1 MKIVYAYQQF
11 TEVAGTER
19 ILIDKMNY
27 LAEREGYEVF
37 LLTNQQGNHPVVYPL
52 SDKIK
57 RRDLDV
63 CYWKLYNNNIVY
75 RIIKGWINDRLY
87 AKRLLTFVSEI
98 NPDIVITSTYFF
110 YILSAIAYCPH
121 PFVRIIESHIDKRYL
136 FEGLRNTRKSVL
148 KKINLFIQHQ
158 KLKRIVSKYDLLVAL
173 NMEDT
178 LDWSGFIKTKVL
190 LNVVHLNPTGK
201 ISNQQSKRV
210 IFVGR
215 FVEQKG
221 IPDLY
226 EIWKLIYSK
235 HNDWHI
241 DLYGSGDIK
250 DVLSFDEDFEKYNFH
265 IHQPESDIFKCYL
278 DSSILLHTS
287 IFEPFGL
294 VMPEAMSCGLPVV
307 AFDCPSGP
315 SEIITDGVDGF
326 LIRNRDITHF
336 AERVCLLI
344 ESRDLRIKMGQ
355 AAKKSSCRF
364 SANRIMPEW
373 EALFNDLLSKAGK

>member
-148 KKINLFIQHQ
+148 KKINLFIQRQ

-178 LDWSGFIKTKVL
+178 SDWSGFVKTKVL
-190 LNVVHLNPTGK
+190 FNVVHLNATGK
-201 ISNQQSKRV
+201 ISDQQSKRV

-215 FVEQKG
+215 YVEQKG

-226 EIWKLIYSK
+226 EVWKLVFSK
-235 HNDWHI
+235 HHDWHI
-241 DLYGSGDIK
+241 DLYGPGDIK
-250 DVLSFDEDFEKYNFH
+250 DVLSSDEDFEKYNFH
-265 IHQPESDIFKCYL
+265 IHQPESD
-278 DSSILLHTS
+278 

-326 LIRNRDITHF
+326 LIRNRDMNHF
-336 AERVCLLI
+336 AAKVCLLI

-355 AAKKSSCRF
+355 AAIKSSCRF

>member
-19 ILIDKMNY
+19 ILIEKMNY

-37 LLTNQQGNHPVVYPL
+37 LLTNQQGNHPVVFPL
-52 SDKIK
+52 SAKIK

-110 YILSAIAYCPH
+110 YILSAIANCPH

-136 FEGLRNTRKSVL
+136 FEGVRSTRKSVL
-148 KKINLFIQHQ
+148 NRINLYIQRQ

-173 NMEDT
+173 NIEDT
-178 LDWSGFIKTKVL
+178 SDWYGFVNTKVL

-201 ISNQQSKRV
+201 VSNQQSKRV

-215 FVEQKG
+215 YVEQKG

-226 EIWKLIYSK
+226 EIWKLIFSK
-235 HNDWHI
+235 HHDWHI
-241 DLYGSGDIK
+241 DLYGPGDIK
-250 DVLSFDEDFEKYNFH
+250 DVLFSDEDFEKYNFH
-265 IHQPESDIFKCYL
+265 IHQPEGDIFKCYL
-278 DSSILLHTS
+278 DSSILLLTS

-315 SEIITDGVDGF
+315 SEIVTDGIDGF
-326 LIRNRDITHF
+326 LIKNRDIKHF

-355 AAKKSSCRF
+355 AAIKSSYRF
-364 SANRIMPEW
+364 SANRIMPKW

>member
-11 TEVAGTER
+11 TDIAGTER

-27 LAEREGYEVF
+27 FAERDGYEVF
-37 LLTNQQGNHPVVYPL
+37 LLTNQQGNHSVVFPL

-57 RRDLDV
+57 RIDLDV
-63 CYWKLYNNNIVY
+63 CYWELYKKNIVC
-75 RIIKGWINDRLY
+75 RIIKGWIKDRLY
-87 AKRLLTFVSEI
+87 AKRLLSFVSEI

-110 YILSAIAYCPH
+110 YILSAIAKCPH

-136 FEGLRNTRKSVL
+136 FEGLCNTRKSVL
-148 KKINLFIQHQ
+148 KRINHYIQRQ
-158 KLKRIVSKYDLLVAL
+158 KLKRIISKYDLLVAL
-173 NMEDT
+173 NKEDT

-201 ISNQQSKRV
+201 ISDQQSKRV

-215 FVEQKG
+215 YVEQKG

-226 EIWKLIYSK
+226 KIWKIIFSK
-235 HNDWHI
+235 HHDWHI
-241 DLYGSGDIK
+241 DLYGPGDIK
-250 DVLSFDEDFEKYNFH
+250 DVLSSDEDFENYNFH
-265 IHQPESDIFKCYL
+265 IHQPEGDIFKCYL
-278 DSSILLHTS
+278 NSSILLHTS

-326 LIRNRDITHF
+326 LIRNRDINHF

-344 ESRDLRIKMGQ
+344 ESRDLRIKIGQ
-355 AAKKSSCRF
+355 AAIRSSYRF
-364 SANRIMPEW
+364 SEGRIMPEW
-373 EALFNDLLSKAGK
+373 ETLFNDLLSKTGK

>member
-1 MKIVYAYQQF
+1 MKLICVYPQF
-11 TEVAGTER
+11 TEPAGTER
-19 ILIDKMNY
+19 ILIEKMNY
-27 LAEREGYEVF
+27 FAEVCGYEVY
-37 LLTNQQGNHPVVYPL
+37 LLTNQQGDHPVVFPL
-52 SDKIK
+52 SRKIKWIDLDVRFWELYKLNFIKRAIK
-57 RRDLDV
+57 RRQ
-63 CYWKLYNNNIVY
+63 YNKLY
-75 RIIKGWINDRLY
+75 R
-87 AKRLLTFVSEI
+87 KRFVSFVEEV
-98 NPDIVITSTYFF
+98 NPDVIIASTF
-110 YILSAIAYCPH
+110 YIYILNSIAFCPQS
-121 PFVRIIESHIDKRYL
+121 FIRILESHIDKRYL
-136 FEGLRNTRKSVL
+136 FSENYVKSKSIL
-148 KKINLFIQHQ
+148 KRVSLFYGMF
-158 KLKRIVSKYDLLVAL
+158 KLKRILPKFDVLITL
-173 NMEDT
+173 NKQDSV
-178 LDWSGFIKTKVL
+178 DWPATIRTKQI

-326 LIRNRDITHF
+326 LIRNRDMNHF
-336 AERVCLLI
+336 AAKVCLLI

-355 AAKKSSCRF
+355 AAIKSSCRF